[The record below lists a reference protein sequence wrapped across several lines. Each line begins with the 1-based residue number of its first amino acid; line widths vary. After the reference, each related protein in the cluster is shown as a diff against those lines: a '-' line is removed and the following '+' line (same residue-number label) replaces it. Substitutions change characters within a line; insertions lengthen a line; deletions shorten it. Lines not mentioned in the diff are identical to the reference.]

1 MQQLILIFHVL
12 VCISLVALVLL
23 QHGKGAD
30 VGAAFGSGA
39 SNTMFGSAGSTPFLV
54 KVTGLLAGIF
64 FLTSLGLTYMVSTHA
79 RVATIAPTP
88 IQKTISAPSAPV
100 TKASE
105 KKQPATAPA
114 EKLPETPN

>member
-1 MQQLILIFHVL
+1 MEFVLLAVHVVAAAAILV
-12 VCISLVALVLL
+12 LVLL

-39 SNTMFGSAGSTPFLV
+39 SNTMFVSAGSTPFLV

-79 RVATIAPTP
+79 RVATIAPIP

-105 KKQPATAPA
+105 KKLPATAPA